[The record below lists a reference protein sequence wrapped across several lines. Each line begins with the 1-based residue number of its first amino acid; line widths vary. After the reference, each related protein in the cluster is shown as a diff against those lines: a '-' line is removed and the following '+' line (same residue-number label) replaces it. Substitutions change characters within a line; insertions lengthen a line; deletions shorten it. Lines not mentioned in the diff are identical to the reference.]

1 MPATETTP
9 SAGTA
14 PTTAAAVDTDTA
26 AGPGPTDGTGPAD
39 GSAQADR
46 AASAPV
52 RATGRVAPRQRPTLR
67 RLPRN
72 ARRFLL
78 TAHVVT
84 SVGWLGVAYALLVMA
99 LTAAAADDPGT
110 RLATYTLMLS
120 FDSAAMLPLGV
131 AALVTGVILGLG
143 SHWGLV
149 RHWWVA
155 IKLVL
160 NVAVLVVPLLTRR
173 PALVDAV
180 AAARD
185 GLLVDPA
192 QQVLD
197 GSIASVI
204 VLTVATV
211 LSVYKPWGK
220 TGARL

>member
-1 MPATETTP
+1 MTALDTP
-9 SAGTA
+9 TRRSPRTRS
-14 PTTAAAVDTDTA
+14 
-26 AGPGPTDGTGPAD
+26 GPP
-39 GSAQADR
+39 
-46 AASAPV
+46 
-52 RATGRVAPRQRPTLR
+52 

-72 ARRFLL
+72 ARHFLL

-99 LTAAAADDPGT
+99 LTAQASDNPAT
-110 RLATYTLMLS
+110 RATTYTLMLS
-120 FDSAAMLPLGV
+120 FDDAAMLPLGL

-143 SHWGLV
+143 SHWGLL

-155 IKLVL
+155 VKLVL
-160 NVAVLVVPLLTRR
+160 NVAVLVVPMLTRH

-180 AAARD
+180 DAARA
-185 GLLVDPA
+185 GLLTDPA

-204 VLTVATV
+204 VLTAATV

-220 TGARL
+220 TRSPF

>member
-1 MPATETTP
+1 MTALDTP
-9 SAGTA
+9 TRRSPRTR
-14 PTTAAAVDTDTA
+14 
-26 AGPGPTDGTGPAD
+26 PGPP
-39 GSAQADR
+39 
-46 AASAPV
+46 
-52 RATGRVAPRQRPTLR
+52 

-78 TAHVVT
+78 TAHIVT

-99 LTAAAADDPGT
+99 LTARAADDPAT
-110 RLATYTLMLS
+110 RATTYQLMLD
-120 FDSAAMLPLGV
+120 FDTAAMLPLGL

-143 SHWGLV
+143 SHWGLL

-160 NVAVLVVPLLTRR
+160 NVAVLVVPMLTRH

-180 AAARD
+180 DAARA
-185 GLLVDPA
+185 GLLTDPA

-204 VLTVATV
+204 VLTAATV
-211 LSVYKPWGK
+211 LSTYKPWGK
-220 TGARL
+220 TR

>member
-1 MPATETTP
+1 MPAT
-9 SAGTA
+9 ATA
-14 PTTAAAVDTDTA
+14 TATR
-26 AGPGPTDGTGPAD
+26 PA
-39 GSAQADR
+39 R
-46 AASAPV
+46 
-52 RATGRVAPRQRPTLR
+52 TGRPQAP

-99 LTAAAADDPGT
+99 LSAQAADDAGT
-110 RLATYTLMLS
+110 RAATYSLMLS
-120 FDSAAMLPLGV
+120 FDTAAMLPLGL

-143 SHWGLV
+143 THWGVL

-155 IKLVL
+155 VKLVL
-160 NVAVLVVPLLTRR
+160 NVAVLVVPMLTRH

-180 AAARD
+180 DTARA
-185 GLLVDPA
+185 GLLTAPDGR
-192 QQVLD
+192 VLD

-204 VLTVATV
+204 VLTAATV

-220 TGARL
+220 TRARCN